1 MEQPRGIIVGAPA
14 GMLRPVSERSR
25 PGLVGA
31 CALALVA
38 LAAGAMLAAAVATT
52 SPTVGSGLSAAP
64 VRPGGAAGT
73 VASLRGL
80 PLTDQA
86 VISRTLA
93 AGDPTFAL
101 RRGSAGRLGVNA
113 GGLQSSFSR
122 NGVTVRSSG
131 TRVSLAA
138 PGGATLTTAGNRATY
153 RNANLTESYVA
164 GPLGLEQTLTISRR
178 PRGPLQVT
186 TALATSLR
194 ARLAA
199 GVLTLSAGRDP
210 VIRYGGLSATDAT
223 GRQLRAWMTLAPGN
237 RLRIHVADA
246 GARFPV
252 RIDPFVQAAEL
263 SAVDGSAGDGFGDS
277 VAISG
282 STVVA
287 GAPDAE
293 VGSNVDQGAA
303 YVFTAAA
310 GHWSNTMTATKLTES
325 PGTGGDR
332 FGISVAA
339 SGSVVVVGA
348 YRVNSG
354 AGAAYV
360 FQEPNGGWA
369 SAPVAAPAVL
379 TTSDDA
385 SGFGFAVATDGT
397 MIAVG
402 AQGTIESVKQPVV
415 FVFTEPPSGGWIS
428 ASGSTELVSSDPGTG
443 LQGHALAVDG
453 TTVVAGANS
462 ANDFEGAVYVFVRP
476 PGGWSSTEPNDETAT
491 LTSADPVTNGNL
503 GWSVAISGST
513 VAAGEPGAN
522 VSEGAVDVFQEPAG
536 GWGMPSPTQT
546 PNATL
551 TAPAA
556 ASGQL
561 GDSVGIETAD
571 APATIVAG
579 APYATAGGHSG
590 EGAVDVYQEGADGWT
605 GATPKTL
612 TAADGASGDGLGGA
626 DGSASGPL
634 GIDGTTIVAG
644 APFHASEVGSAY
656 VFQETTT
663 STTSTTSTTPPTP
676 VPLRAAIKGR
686 VRVKTGKKLPAV
698 TSSVVCS
705 GPAGES
711 CRVTERLV
719 VVEKVRAGKV
729 IGVTARAKKRKPR
742 TVKRTVVLA
751 KSTVSIRV
759 GGIRA
764 FTLKLNGTGRRLLAK
779 RHRLPTEFLAIL
791 TVGRRQTT
799 FAQHSLTLKPPK
811 KKKHKKH
818 KR

>member
-1 MEQPRGIIVGAPA
+1 MDQPRGIIVSAPA
-14 GMLRPVSERSR
+14 GMPLPVSERGR
-25 PGLVGA
+25 LGLVGV
-31 CALALVA
+31 CALALLA
-38 LAAGAMLAAAVATT
+38 LVAGAMLAATLAPT
-52 SPTVGSGLSAAP
+52 SPAGLSGSGAKP
-64 VRPGGAAGT
+64 VRTGDAAGT
-73 VASLRGL
+73 VVSLRGL

-93 AGDPTFAL
+93 SGDPTFAL
-101 RRGSAGRLGVNA
+101 RRASAGRLAVNA
-113 GGLQSSFSR
+113 GGLQSDFSR
-122 NGVTVRSSG
+122 NRVIVSASG
-131 TRVSLAA
+131 ASVGLAA
-138 PGGATLTTAGNRATY
+138 PRGSSLTTAGNRATY
-153 RNANLTESYVA
+153 TGANLIESYVA
-164 GPLGLEQTLTISRR
+164 GPLGLEQTLTIPRR
-178 PRGPLQVT
+178 PRGPLEVT

-199 GVLTLSAGRDP
+199 GVLTLSAGLDP
-210 VIRYGGLSATDAT
+210 LIRYGGLSATDAS

-246 GARFPV
+246 RARFPV

-263 SAVDGSAGDGFGDS
+263 SAADGKAGDGFGDS

-293 VGSNVDQGAA
+293 VDSNVDQGAA

-310 GHWSNTMTATKLTES
+310 GHWSTTMTATKLTES
-325 PGTGGDR
+325 SGAGGDR
-332 FGISVAA
+332 FGISVAV

-379 TTSDDA
+379 TASDTA
-385 SGFGFAVATDGT
+385 TAFGFAVATDGT
-397 MIAVG
+397 MVAVG
-402 AQGTIESVKQPVV
+402 AHQSSEGPVV
-415 FVFTEPPSGGWIS
+415 YVFSEPESGGWRS
-428 ASGSTELVSSDPGTG
+428 VSGSTELVAPNSMG
-443 LQGHALAVDG
+443 LQGHAIAITG
-453 TTVVAGANS
+453 STIVAGVNNANGG
-462 ANDFEGAVYVFVRP
+462 EGAAYVFVP
-476 PGGWSSTEPNDETAT
+476 PLGGWSSTTPNPPTAT
-491 LTSADPVTNGNL
+491 LTSKNPGPSDQL

-513 VAAGEPGAN
+513 VVAGVPGAN
-522 VSEGAVDVFQEPAG
+522 DDQGAVDVFQEPSG
-536 GWGMPSPTQT
+536 GWGTPSSTQT
-546 PNATL
+546 ADATL
-551 TAPAA
+551 TAAST
-556 ASGQL
+556 ASGDL

-579 APYATAGGHSG
+579 APFATAGGHSG
-590 EGAVDVYQEGADGWT
+590 QGAVDVYQEGADGWT

-612 TAADGASGDGLGGA
+612 TAADGASGDELGGA
-626 DGSASGPL
+626 DGSASGAL

-663 STTSTTSTTPPTP
+663 STTSTTSTPPEP
-676 VPLRAAIKGR
+676 VPLHAAIKGR
-686 VRVKTGKKLPAV
+686 VRVKAGKRLPTV
-698 TSSVVCS
+698 TSTVVCS
-705 GPAGES
+705 GPVGES

-719 VVEKVRAGKV
+719 VVEKVRSGKL

-751 KSTVSIRV
+751 TSTVSIRV
-759 GGIRA
+759 AGSRA
-764 FTLKLNGTGRRLLAK
+764 FTLKLNGAGRRLLAK
-779 RHRLPTEFLAIL
+779 RHRLPVEFLAIL

-799 FAQHSLTLKPPK
+799 FAHHTLTLKSPK